1 MEKRFDGVH
10 CHLTIQQ
17 FPAGVVVVTISG
29 TDIGEFGDAPMLEL
43 SERLK
48 GNAPA
53 ELFIDARDVRGASI
67 HVSGEWA
74 SWLRANKAQ
83 LREVSML
90 TGSRFIQ
97 ITADFVRRFAD
108 LGGMMRIYTEEAA
121 FDTAMALSIERQWS

>member
-10 CHLTIQQ
+10 CHLTIQR
-17 FPAGVVVVTISG
+17 FPTGVVVVTISG

-43 SERLK
+43 SGLLK
-48 GNAPA
+48 GSAPV

-74 SWLRANKAQ
+74 NWLRANKAQ

-90 TGSRFIQ
+90 TGSRFVQ

-108 LGGMMRIYTEEAA
+108 LGGMMRIYTEDAA
-121 FDTAMALSIERQWS
+121 FDTAMALSVERQWS